1 VTGVAVLLTGGL
13 TDLLRGWTPAPA
25 EGHSPTA
32 GLGAGIVADERLP
45 TASQPL
51 VLGYVAERFLMTVSE
66 LEDLT
71 DHLATFARAEGYTLG
86 RVFVERID
94 RSPAAFQ
101 ALLGAL
107 EKQDAQAVVIPTMH
121 HLAVLGDSTV
131 VRTQM
136 EYLTGARVL
145 IAGRP

>member
-1 VTGVAVLLTGGL
+1 MADAWL
-13 TDLLRGWTPAPA
+13 PA
-25 EGHSPTA
+25 
-32 GLGAGIVADERLP
+32 
-45 TASQPL
+45 ASRPL

-71 DHLATFARAEGYTLG
+71 DHLAAFARAESYLLG

-101 ALLGAL
+101 ALLEVL
-107 EKQDAQAVVIPTMH
+107 ERQDARAVLIPTMH
-121 HLAVLGDSTV
+121 HLAVLGDSTA
-131 VRTQM
+131 VRTQV